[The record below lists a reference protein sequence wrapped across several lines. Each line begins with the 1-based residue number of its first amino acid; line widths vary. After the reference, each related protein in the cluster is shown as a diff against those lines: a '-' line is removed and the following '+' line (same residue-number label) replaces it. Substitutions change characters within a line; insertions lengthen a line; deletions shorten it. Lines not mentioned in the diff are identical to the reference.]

1 MSGVTD
7 KQEDKRLIYIQ
18 AYLTYMEEELAER
31 GRRLIE
37 SVERIK
43 SLLTKLN
50 TRRED
55 FLRHFL
61 SGTLPNFLG
70 QGREWFE
77 GFVGVMREILMVLEQ
92 AEEPV
97 NDLRDRLDKAVDRF
111 REIDDLVRR
120 ICEEIE
126 RSKRVSE
133 SHKETLSS
141 KFLEILEIVT
151 DLQDLSRTLEER
163 AKNLSRLLERVTAIS
178 TYLSQEEVKSG

>member
-1 MSGVTD
+1 MSGVAD
-7 KQEDKRLIYIQ
+7 KQKDKRLIYIQ
-18 AYLTYMEEELAER
+18 AYLAHMRRELAER
-31 GRRLIE
+31 GRGLIE
-37 SVERIK
+37 AVEKIK
-43 SLLTKLN
+43 SLLTELN

-61 SGTLPNFLG
+61 SGALPNFLG

-77 GFVGVMREILMVLEQ
+77 GFVSVMREILEVLEQ

-97 NDLRDRLDKAVDRF
+97 NDLRDRLDKAADRF
-111 REIDDLVRR
+111 REIDNLVHR

-126 RSKRVSE
+126 KSKRVSE

-141 KFLEILEIVT
+141 KFLEILEIVM

-163 AKNLSRLLERVTAIS
+163 AKNFSRLLERFTAIS
-178 TYLSQEEVKSG
+178 TYLSEEAKSG